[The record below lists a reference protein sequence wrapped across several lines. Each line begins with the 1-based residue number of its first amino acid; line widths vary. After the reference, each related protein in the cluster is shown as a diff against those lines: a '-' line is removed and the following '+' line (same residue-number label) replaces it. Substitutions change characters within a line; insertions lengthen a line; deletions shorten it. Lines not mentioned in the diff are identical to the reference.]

1 MCLTWSS
8 RGVLEKLTVHQLLIS
23 NYINTFISSMK
34 FSFYMLLIKNKML
47 VRNPEAKR
55 PIVKWRHRWNIK
67 IYRQKGYGG
76 VDCIDL
82 VPDRMCVCVCVC
94 VCARA
99 RACVRMHAC
108 MWMYVH
114 MYECMYICMH
124 ACRYLGM
131 YVCIHICMYVSGLV
145 LPHCGKT
152 SFQF

>member
-23 NYINTFISSMK
+23 NYINTFINSMK
-34 FSFYMLLIKNKML
+34 FNFYMLLIKNKML

-82 VPDRMCVCVCVC
+82 VPDRMCVC